1 MEEGSSSLLK
11 KTGVGG
17 GPRFILERLSA
28 QVLHTA
34 PTPSTILECE
44 SKPPL
49 QIGQETWESLPG
61 SIWFRKQKIEE
72 TRAQQHHNRSGRRR
86 GWGVGR
92 KKRRQT
98 MRGWTIH
105 VRR

>member
-61 SIWFRKQKIEE
+61 SILFRK
-72 TRAQQHHNRSGRRR
+72 QQHHNRSGRRR